1 MKRGVFIHLFNNNN
15 NKKRTNKHTSDMIQI
30 NVIHNNM
37 NKQINYFQ
45 LFIEFGSID
54 TQILVLLSF

>member
-1 MKRGVFIHLFNNNN
+1 
-15 NKKRTNKHTSDMIQI
+15 MIQI

-45 LFIEFGSID
+45 LFIEFGYID